1 MEASMT
7 ESISTASIAD
17 SSHAAEPK
25 DSKVVSPSLLAR
37 VLQSFP
43 TVLVL
48 ALLGGI
54 AYAGHHL
61 RWSFP
66 TFAGL
71 TGSAVKDKDDWCEE
85 HGVPESICVEC
96 NKDLLPKEQ
105 EYGWCKVHGVAECP

>member
-1 MEASMT
+1 MAIADRPMEASMT
-7 ESISTASIAD
+7 ESISTTSIVD
-17 SSHAAEPK
+17 NTPAAPLR
-25 DSKVVSPSLLAR
+25 DGQVLSPSLLTR
-37 VLQSFP
+37 FLHSLP

-61 RWSFP
+61 GWSFP
-66 TFAGL
+66 TFAAL
-71 TGSAVKDKDDWCEE
+71 TGSAAKEKDDWCEE

-105 EYGWCKVHGVAECP
+105 EYGW